1 MQIWESNVIDDSGT
15 AGFMP
20 VDTIWPL
27 GWEFAELLP
36 RFRYR
41 EMGSLAYGHVDD
53 YYIAVFTGPLSPPRR
68 YMR

>member
-1 MQIWESNVIDDSGT
+1 
-15 AGFMP
+15 MP